1 MPFYRDLRFSGA
13 ALLLVILFGPV
24 VAFVVRR
31 RWRLVTTRQEEVRRL
46 AYLAAQEAALA
57 EMEAMAAYSVT
68 SSVGSAYSYSA
79 SVAKELAP
87 ECAVCSIPANARC
100 ARCKAVRYCSGRCQ
114 IFHWRQGHKDECQ
127 PPPDN
132 DKDNVE
138 NKLSS
143 SGLKGVHSEQSDLSE
158 KRLDP
163 KEDLSKVETFFERP
177 SASKVTSTDNEIDG
191 GKHQDISSKDISAK
205 IFFSDSSSSPTLPT
219 HSTLSQ
225 TIGSPDAPYASMLIP
240 NNVELEEPPPGG
252 FMFSIG
258 TNNVST
264 KMHSTPE
271 LAMSN
276 PLSSTRSER
285 VDNGL
290 NSSTSST
297 RDYPPAAASLEART
311 HAERNE
317 TEISKKETSKSL
329 ASAHYST
336 NGGAKSVSFYES
348 SNANAHRGSFGRK
361 NIPYVANGLSTSVKQ
376 VVTKVSRHYSSE
388 FMLFP
393 YDLFIKL
400 YNSDK
405 IDLHPCGLINCGN
418 SCYANAV
425 LQCLTFTRPLTAYLL
440 EGLHSKTCPK
450 EVWCFTCELESLAR
464 TAKEGKSPLSPI
476 GILSHLH
483 NIGSNFGH
491 RQQEDA
497 HEFFRYAIEAMQ
509 SVCLKEAVA
518 KADGLL
524 EETTL
529 IQQTFGGYLRSKIR
543 CSKCKNKSEWCE
555 RMMDLTVEIDG
566 NIATLD
572 DALLRFTSQ
581 EILEGE
587 NKYKCDRCKS
597 YERAKKRL
605 TILEAPN
612 VLTIVLKRFQSGKF
626 GKLNKPVL
634 FPEYLDL
641 ARYMSG
647 DDKSPVYRLYA
658 VIVHIDVMNASFSG
672 HYVCYVKDRQ
682 GKWYKIDDS
691 KVQPVELENVLS
703 KGAYMLLY
711 SRCSPRGPSLARRAM
726 TQLAHTGKIMKD
738 GKGKPGD
745 SSVAHHGEQFYPYP
759 SNLRLHLNDSAS
771 DNSSLFDEGS
781 TCSTESTRDST
792 STEESWEHISGES
805 DYFVSNSPMRISEDY
820 DGFTR
825 YPVGSRHS
833 SKAGSRYSTPS
844 VRDLESNAC
853 STGREIDQEGRK
865 RSFMYPDNSRN
876 LVEHR
881 RSIDTNRFRQNGGN
895 SGALLRRP
903 TKERTAQTF

>member
-1 MPFYRDLRFSGA
+1 MPFYIDLRFSGA
-13 ALLLVILFGPV
+13 ALLLVLLFGPV

-31 RWRLVTTRQEEVRRL
+31 RWRLVTARQEEVRRL

-57 EMEAMAAYSVT
+57 EMEVMAAYSVT
-68 SSVGSAYSYSA
+68 SSVGAYSSYSA
-79 SVAKELAP
+79 SVARELAAPP

-114 IFHWRQGHKDECQ
+114 IIHWRQGHKDECQ

-132 DKDNVE
+132 DKYNSE

-143 SGLKGVHSEQSDLSE
+143 SGLKGVHSEQSGLSE

-163 KEDLSKVETFFERP
+163 KEDLTKIETIYERP

-191 GKHQDISSKDISAK
+191 GKHQDSSSKDISAK

-219 HSTLSQ
+219 HSTLSE
-225 TIGSPDAPYASMLIP
+225 TVGSPDASYASMLIP
-240 NNVELEEPPPGG
+240 NNAGLEEPPSGG
-252 FMFSIG
+252 LIFSID
-258 TNNVST
+258 TDNVRT
-264 KMHSTPE
+264 KMQSTPE
-271 LAMSN
+271 LAASN
-276 PLSSTRSER
+276 PLSSTTCHVSKELFTFKAEADERIPNSTSGFKPTNDQVNTEWSGR
-285 VDNGL
+285 VDNRF
-290 NSSTSST
+290 NSSTLPA
-297 RDYPPAAASLEART
+297 RDYPPAAVSLEART

-317 TEISKKETSKSL
+317 TEISKQESSESL
-329 ASAHYST
+329 VSAHYST

-348 SNANAHRGSFGRK
+348 SNANAHRASFESK

-405 IDLHPCGLINCGN
+405 IDLRPCGLTNCGN

-440 EGLHSKTCPK
+440 EGLHSKACPK
-450 EVWCFTCELESLAR
+450 EEWCFTCELESLAR

-497 HEFFRYAIEAMQ
+497 HEFLRYAIEAMQ
-509 SVCLKEAVA
+509 SVCLKQAVA
-518 KADGLL
+518 KPDGLL

-543 CSKCKNKSEWCE
+543 CSKCKNKSEQCE

-612 VLTIVLKRFQSGKF
+612 VLTIVLKRFQVV
-626 GKLNKPVL
+626 N
-634 FPEYLDL
+634 
-641 ARYMSG
+641 
-647 DDKSPVYRLYA
+647 
-658 VIVHIDVMNASFSG
+658 
-672 HYVCYVKDRQ
+672 
-682 GKWYKIDDS
+682 
-691 KVQPVELENVLS
+691 
-703 KGAYMLLY
+703 
-711 SRCSPRGPSLARRAM
+711 
-726 TQLAHTGKIMKD
+726 
-738 GKGKPGD
+738 
-745 SSVAHHGEQFYPYP
+745 
-759 SNLRLHLNDSAS
+759 
-771 DNSSLFDEGS
+771 
-781 TCSTESTRDST
+781 
-792 STEESWEHISGES
+792 
-805 DYFVSNSPMRISEDY
+805 
-820 DGFTR
+820 
-825 YPVGSRHS
+825 HS
-833 SKAGSRYSTPS
+833 IF
-844 VRDLESNAC
+844 L
-853 STGREIDQEGRK
+853 
-865 RSFMYPDNSRN
+865 
-876 LVEHR
+876 
-881 RSIDTNRFRQNGGN
+881 
-895 SGALLRRP
+895 
-903 TKERTAQTF
+903 